1 MQKISEFI
9 SELTASHL
17 ERVEELASQNF
28 APSQIS
34 EMLVLDKWAFMR
46 VWRDPKSTLRK
57 RYELGRTAI
66 AEEKQVQLLEKVRS
80 GNTFAIQLHDK
91 AAKVQRFE
99 DFKNEIFN
107 LE

>member
-1 MQKISEFI
+1 MQKISEFL
-9 SELTASHL
+9 SGLTASDL

-34 EMLVLDKWAFMR
+34 EMLLLDKWAFMR
-46 VWRDPKSTLRK
+46 VWRDQESVLRK

-66 AEEKQVQLLEKVRS
+66 AEEKQVNLLEKVRA

-91 AAKVQRFE
+91 AAKAQRFE
-99 DFKNEIFN
+99 DIKNEIFN